1 MLAAFSL
8 TAFTGALLL
17 FLVQPMVGKMLLPRL
32 GGSPAVWNTCM
43 LFFQAALL
51 VGYAWAHLLARV
63 PGKGAQIALH
73 AALLAAAA
81 AALASGL
88 NAAGDPPAEG
98 SPVWWLLATLARSV
112 GLPFIAVAT
121 TAPLIQKWFAAT
133 DDPRAA
139 DPYFLYAASNTG
151 SLLGLLGYPLLVEP
165 VLDIDR
171 QQVMW
176 SGTYVILAMLIV
188 SCGVLALRRPGDRQ
202 PVAPDV
208 APAPAPAAE
217 AGQDARRTRRGG
229 AALHPGGSIA
239 EAGCRAIDYAK
250 WALLALVPSSLML
263 AVTQHITTDVAAV
276 PLLWVVP
283 LAIYL
288 LTCILAFSRRQLVG
302 PQPWSRL
309 LVATTVG
316 VLLIAPTW
324 NHIPVSVSLA
334 MNLLL
339 LFLGAMVCHGR
350 LAAARPDA
358 RYLTGYYLAIAAGGA
373 LGGVFNALIAP
384 QIFDGVFEYPLA
396 IAAAF
401 LLRDRTCLGS
411 AQRAAV
417 RWVNVGLDTVVVGLA
432 AFAIPWMMSLPD
444 MKVLEAGRTFFGVH
458 RVAVDRNRGQ
468 HNFFHGHILHN
479 VQSREHPRRPL
490 AYFSAL
496 SGVGQVY
503 LRLAGDPRLNSV
515 GIVGLGAGAMS
526 AWAQPGQDYTF
537 FEIDPAIVRM
547 ASNPDLFT
555 FLSDMPVKPRIVL
568 GDGRLSLARES
579 DGRFGLIV
587 IDAFSSDSIPV
598 HLLTAEAIDLYFRK
612 LDPRGLLALHV
623 TNRYLDLTPLVRGL
637 ARERGLT
644 VARWREE
651 ERVTDDEEGVKPSR
665 WLILARERDDLSR
678 LLADPAWEVLTPTPD
693 DPVWTDRSSN
703 LLAVVTW
710 WQ

>member
-32 GGSPAVWNTCM
+32 GGSPAVWNTCI

-63 PGKGAQIALH
+63 PRKGAQIALH

-88 NAAGDPPAEG
+88 HAAGDPPAEG
-98 SPVWWLLATLARSV
+98 SPAWWLLATLARSV
-112 GLPFIAVAT
+112 GLPFIAVAA
-121 TAPLIQKWFAAT
+121 TAPLIQKWFAST

-139 DPYFLYAASNTG
+139 DPYFLYAASNAG

-165 VLDIDR
+165 ALDIDR
-171 QQVMW
+171 QQVVW

-188 SCGVLALRRPGDRQ
+188 SCGVLALRRPGDRA
-202 PVAPDV
+202 PVAADV
-208 APAPAPAAE
+208 APAAAPTPA
-217 AGQDARRTRRGG
+217 R
-229 AALHPGGSIA
+229 
-239 EAGCRAIDYAK
+239 YAM

-288 LTCILAFSRRQLVG
+288 LTCIFAFSRRQLVG

-324 NHIPVSVSLA
+324 NRIPVSVSLA

-373 LGGVFNALIAP
+373 LGGVFNALVAP

-411 AQRAAV
+411 PQRAAV
-417 RWVNVGLDTVVVGLA
+417 RWANVGLDTVVVGLA
-432 AFAIPWMMSLPD
+432 AIAIPWMMSLPD

-458 RVAVDRNRGQ
+458 RVAVDRKRGR
-468 HNFFHGHILHN
+468 HNFYHGHILHN
-479 VQSREHPRRPL
+479 VQSRQHPRRPL

-496 SGVGQVY
+496 SGVGQVH

-568 GDGRLSLARES
+568 GDGRLSLSREP

-598 HLLTAEAIDLYFRK
+598 HMLTAEAIDLYFRK
-612 LDPRGLLALHV
+612 LEPRGLLALHV
-623 TNRYLDLTPLVRGL
+623 TNRYLELTPLVRGL
-637 ARERGLT
+637 ARERGLA

-651 ERVTDDEEGVKPSR
+651 ERVIADEDGNKPSR
-665 WLILARERDDLSR
+665 WLILARERDDLAR
-678 LLADPAWEVLTPTPD
+678 LLVDPAWEVLTPTPD

-703 LLAVVTW
+703 LLAVITW

>member
-8 TAFTGALLL
+8 TVFTGALLL
-17 FLVQPMVGKMLLPRL
+17 FLVQPMVGKMLLPQL

-51 VGYAWAHLLARV
+51 VGYAWAHLLARI
-63 PGKGAQIALH
+63 PRKGAQIALH
-73 AALLAAAA
+73 AALLGAAAV
-81 AALASGL
+81 ALASGL
-88 NAAGDPPAEG
+88 HTAGEPPAEG
-98 SPVWWLLATLARSV
+98 SPVWWLLVTLARSV
-112 GLPFIAVAT
+112 GLPFVAVAA
-121 TAPLIQKWFAAT
+121 TAPLIQKWFAST

-176 SGTYVILAMLIV
+176 SGTYVVLAMLIV
-188 SCGVLALRRPGDRQ
+188 SCGVLAMRRPG
-202 PVAPDV
+202 PVQAPAGD
-208 APAPAPAAE
+208 APAPAPTPASY
-217 AGQDARRTRRGG
+217 
-229 AALHPGGSIA
+229 LSWIV
-239 EAGCRAIDYAK
+239 
-250 WALLALVPSSLML
+250 LALVPSSLML

-288 LTCILAFSRRQLVG
+288 LTCIFAFSRRQLVG

-316 VLLIAPTW
+316 VLVIAPTW

-401 LLRDRTCLGS
+401 LLRDRACLGS
-411 AQRAAV
+411 ARRAAV

-432 AFAIPWMMSLPD
+432 AIAIPWMMSLPD

-458 RVAVDRNRGQ
+458 RVAADRKGDW
-468 HNFFHGHILHN
+468 HHFFHGHILHN

-503 LRLAGDPRLNSV
+503 LRLAGDQRLNSV

-555 FLSDMPVKPRIVL
+555 FLSDMPVQPRIVL
-568 GDGRLSLARES
+568 GDGRLSLAREP

-598 HLLTAEAIDLYFRK
+598 HMLTAEAIDLYFRK
-612 LDPRGLLALHV
+612 LEPRGLLALHV
-623 TNRYLDLTPLVRGL
+623 TNRYLELTPLVRGL
-637 ARERGLT
+637 ARERGLS

-651 ERVTDDEEGVKPSR
+651 VRIGEDEDGIKPSR
-665 WLILARERDDLSR
+665 WLILAREREALDR
-678 LLADPAWEVLTPTPD
+678 LLADPAWEVLTPLPD

-703 LLAVVTW
+703 LLAVVDW